1 MSQSYRPLAW
11 FLRPIKYRHK
21 LPFRCVPI
29 LAVIGPRFPLTV
41 EFFSF
46 FVARKMSLLLY
57 QTFLQELTLAFV
69 SVNLYLCLQYTLG
82 VGKILY
88 FLSRKISLAI
98 QQHLARINAWEKL
111 CTLKPPDL
119 QVLYIIVLR
128 DWDDFANH
136 IVISPF
142 VFIFR
147 GEEEAR
153 R

>member
-1 MSQSYRPLAW
+1 MYFFFLFHAIVDLRHRSGMKTIFYFLNILNDTVDRRKLGIKEKFSCAMSQSYRPLAW

-46 FVARKMSLLLY
+46 VVARKMSLLLY

-69 SVNLYLCLQYTLG
+69 SVNLYLCLQCTLG

-88 FLSRKISLAI
+88 FLSR
-98 QQHLARINAWEKL
+98 
-111 CTLKPPDL
+111 
-119 QVLYIIVLR
+119 
-128 DWDDFANH
+128 
-136 IVISPF
+136 
-142 VFIFR
+142 
-147 GEEEAR
+147 
-153 R
+153 